1 MVAWLMVSL
10 KTQTLGPKAA
20 TFAPGQIDE
29 SALRRR
35 WDGAAANPAP
45 AARAATT
52 MTGRRS
58 QRAVIP
64 LVIVFHS
71 ALPSLLSPYY
81 GRPPKVFQDSLAIP
95 W

>member
-10 KTQTLGPKAA
+10 KTQTFGPKTA

-29 SALRRR
+29 SASAS
-35 WDGAAANPAP
+35 WDGAAANPAA

-52 MTGRRS
+52 INGRRS

-64 LVIVFHS
+64 LVIGFISVTF
-71 ALPSLLSPYY
+71 APQPYY